1 MGTTGE
7 SRPEALA
14 RLDVFIGEWD
24 LEPRFAAEHLGGDGP
39 AGEPVVAR
47 SRFAWDLD
55 GGFLVQR
62 SEISIPEAPDGLM
75 VVAPGAR
82 AGTYTQHYF
91 DSRGV
96 VRLYA
101 MGFADGVWT
110 LLREE
115 ADFSPLD
122 FRQRFTGT
130 FSADGNVIEG
140 TWEIAHGDGGWE
152 KDFDLVYR
160 RIR

>member
-1 MGTTGE
+1 MGTTGGTG
-7 SRPEALA
+7 PEALA
-14 RLDVFIGEWD
+14 CLDVFIGEWD
-24 LEPRFAAEHLGGDGP
+24 LEPRFSAEHLSGVAP
-39 AGEPVVAR
+39 VGEPVLAR
-47 SRFAWDLD
+47 SRFEWDLD
-55 GGFLVQR
+55 GRFLVQR
-62 SEISIPEAPDGLM
+62 SEVSVPEVPDGLLI
-75 VVAPGAR
+75 VAPGAE

-140 TWEIAHGDGGWE
+140 AWEIAHGDGGWE

-160 RIR
+160 RVR

>member
-1 MGTTGE
+1 METTG
-7 SRPEALA
+7 SGRTEALA
-14 RLDVFIGEWD
+14 RLDVFVGEWE
-24 LEPRFAAEHLGGDGP
+24 LEAGFAGGAPEG
-39 AGEPVVAR
+39 VAAH
-47 SRFAWDLD
+47 SRFTWDLD
-55 GGFLVQR
+55 GAFLVER
-62 SEISIPEAPDGLM
+62 SEVSIPEAPDGLK
-75 VVAPGAR
+75 VIAQGSG
-82 AGTYTQHYF
+82 AGTYTLHHF

-130 FSADGNVIEG
+130 FSADGNTVEG
-140 TWEIAHGDGGWE
+140 VWEIAHGDGGWE